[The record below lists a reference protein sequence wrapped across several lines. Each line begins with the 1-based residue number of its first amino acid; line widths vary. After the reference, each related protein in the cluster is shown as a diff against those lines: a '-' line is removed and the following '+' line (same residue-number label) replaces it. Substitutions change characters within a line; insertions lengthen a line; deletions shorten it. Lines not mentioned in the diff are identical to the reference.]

1 MLYLKH
7 DVFQPASVI
16 ICIGWLSL
24 VCDRLRW
31 KRGAHASYA
40 CMHLY
45 QLDDILP
52 GQVQLLG
59 HAVFF
64 TSDRS
69 ALGGDALFLD
79 WVVRAFLGQIKGR
92 VRPQ

>member
-1 MLYLKH
+1 
-7 DVFQPASVI
+7 
-16 ICIGWLSL
+16 
-24 VCDRLRW
+24 
-31 KRGAHASYA
+31 
-40 CMHLY
+40 MHLY